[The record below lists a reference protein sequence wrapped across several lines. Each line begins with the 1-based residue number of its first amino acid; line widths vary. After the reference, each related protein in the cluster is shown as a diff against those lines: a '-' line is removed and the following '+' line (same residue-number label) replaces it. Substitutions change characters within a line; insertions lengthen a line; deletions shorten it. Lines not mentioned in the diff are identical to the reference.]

1 MVVVLRRRFYE
12 EVTTYSVTKT
22 WTSSNNFWRKVQYN
36 IFEEDLPVSV
46 FTDQLKAFLIRTP

>member
-22 WTSSNNFWRKVQYN
+22 WTSSNNIWRKVQYN

>member
-12 EVTTYSVTKT
+12 EVTSYNATKT
-22 WTSSNNFWRKVQYN
+22 WTSSNNFWRKMQYN